1 MNPKTYE
8 KLELN
13 KILAQLAAYAAF
25 SASHELLEALEP
37 TGDLREAQRRQ
48 QETTEARTLLE
59 EKSTTSVGGARD
71 VRSDVEGAARG
82 VTLNPG
88 QLLTIKATLEA
99 GISLKRTIN
108 SVADRFPLLAET
120 AYNLYDDRHLI
131 AVINRIVN
139 EHGEILD
146 SASVRLAQ
154 IREEL
159 RAARDRLHS
168 RLQTIITSSKNAP
181 YLQEALITTRSGRYV
196 IPIKADARGRIKGII
211 HDQSSS
217 GATLFIEPT
226 ITVEI
231 NNQIRE
237 LELAEQEEIHRILM
251 EVTEEV
257 GQEADYITWSVEA
270 LAILDV
276 AFAKAKYAAA
286 KHANPP
292 TLIGFDPER
301 TPGSTIKLYN
311 ARHPLLD
318 PRTAVPINAELDPE
332 TYILILTGP
341 NTGGKTVSLKTVGL
355 LTLMA
360 QCGLHLPAS
369 EESVLT
375 VFETV
380 YADIGD
386 EQSIEQSLSTFSA
399 HLTHIIQ
406 ILEAADDRSLVLLDE
421 LGSGTDPAEGSAIA
435 RAILN
440 DLWRRGITTFVA
452 THYPDLK
459 LYAHHTEGV
468 LNASVEFDVETL
480 APTYRLIVGLPGRSN
495 ALAIATRLGLPAH
508 IIEEGRSYVGEGD
521 LQADDLLDEIHR
533 ARESI
538 RQIEER
544 LKASEAETIKLQ
556 RQLRD
561 RLEDIEEE
569 RREIIEQAQSQAFA
583 ELDDVRAELRSMR
596 QRAARTPA
604 PEAAAALP
612 TKDELETIEAKVE
625 AIEESI
631 EAPVERVV
639 TPAPDLPAQPV
650 PQRELRP
657 GDRVYVR
664 NLNTEGEIVSIDSG
678 DNIEVQLGN
687 MRLRV
692 DADNLEWLP
701 QSKEKV
707 VEKRGVTAP
716 KVESPGL
723 EIHLRG
729 FIVEEALAALD
740 DYLDQAYLAEL
751 PWVRIVHGKGTGA
764 LRKAIQDT
772 LQSHP
777 LIKEYKRAPDNQGGD
792 GVTIAYLSPMG

>member
-25 SASHELLEALEP
+25 SASYELLEALEP

-59 EKSTTSVGGARD
+59 EKPNASVGGAKD
-71 VRSDVEGAARG
+71 VRPDVDRAARG
-82 VTLNPG
+82 VTLNAG
-88 QLLTIKATLEA
+88 QLLAIKATLES
-99 GISLKRTIN
+99 GITLKRTIDK
-108 SVADRFPLLAET
+108 AAARFPILAET
-120 AYNLYDDRHLI
+120 AYNLYDDNYLI
-131 AVINRIVN
+131 TAINRIVN

-146 SASVRLAQ
+146 SASSRLAQ
-154 IREEL
+154 IRLDL

-168 RLQTIITSSKNAP
+168 RLQTIINSSKNAP

-237 LELAEQEEIHRILM
+237 LELAEQEEIHRILVEM
-251 EVTEEV
+251 TEKV
-257 GQEADYITWSVEA
+257 GQEADFITWSVEA
-270 LAILDV
+270 LAVLDMV
-276 AFAKAKYAAA
+276 FAKAKYATAR
-286 KHANPP
+286 HANPP
-292 TLIGFDPER
+292 TLTGFDPER
-301 TPGSTIKLYN
+301 KPGSTIKLYN

-318 PRTAVPINAELDPE
+318 PRTAVPIDAELDPE
-332 TYILILTGP
+332 TFILILTGP

-369 EESVLT
+369 EESELT
-375 VFETV
+375 VFEAV

-406 ILEAADDRSLVLLDE
+406 ILEEANDKSLVLLDE
-421 LGSGTDPAEGSAIA
+421 LGSGTDPAEGAAIA

-440 DLWRRGITTFVA
+440 DLWRRNITTFVA

-468 LNASVEFDVETL
+468 QNASVEFDVETL

-495 ALAIATRLGLPAH
+495 ALAIATRLGLPEH
-508 IIEEGRSYVGEGD
+508 IIQEGRSYVGEDD

-544 LKASEAETIKLQ
+544 LKAAEADTTKLQ
-556 RQLRD
+556 QQLRD

-569 RREIIEQAQSQAFA
+569 RREIIEQAQAQALA
-583 ELDDVRAELRSMR
+583 ELDDMRAEIRDLR
-596 QRAARTPA
+596 QRARTS
-604 PEAAAALP
+604 ALEETAVLP
-612 TKDELETIEAKVE
+612 SVDELETIEAEVE
-625 AIEESI
+625 AIGESI
-631 EAPVERVV
+631 ETPVEPAL
-639 TPAPDLPAQPV
+639 TPAPALPAEPV

-657 GDRVYVR
+657 GDHVYVR
-664 NLNTEGEIVSIDSG
+664 NLNTEGEIVAIDSG

-701 QSKEKV
+701 QPKEQP
-707 VEKRGVTAP
+707 VEKKGVVAP

-729 FIVEEALAALD
+729 FVVEEALAALD
-740 DYLDQAYLAEL
+740 NYLDQAYLAEL

-764 LRKAIQDT
+764 LRKAIQDS
-772 LQSHP
+772 LQHHP

-792 GVTIAYLSPMG
+792 GVTIAYLAPLG